1 MVALLRELERMG
13 QMGQLADA
21 PRVYARVKDEFT
33 RISQFFRDHI
43 EAATSLKG

>member
-21 PRVYARVKDEFT
+21 PRVYARAQEEFA
-33 RISQFFRDHI
+33 RITQFFRDHI
-43 EAATSLKG
+43 ETATSPKG